1 MKRRLLI
8 IVLALVLAVVG
19 TAGVLAYVKKANAR
33 ALAGMKPVSVLVAQ
47 KKIPSGTPV
56 DTALRDGALASESL
70 PASSVP
76 ANALSSVPAAL
87 SALVLSAALQPG
99 QLLLR
104 PMLVA
109 PAQLV
114 SGLAIP
120 PGLMAVTIDFCLPE
134 VVAGALHSGSEVA
147 VFDTVSSSQ
156 VSAQPGCAG
165 AHVQVSGSTRTRMV
179 LTKVLVLSVGTSTA
193 PSATGSPSTTALGS
207 SSSSSSSSGTGT
219 LVTLAVSQANAERLI
234 QLTES
239 GLPYLALLTPTSRTI
254 ADVGNL
260 LNARPKV
267 TVKPRPTL
275 KFPLVTPSPAPSLQ
289 VPSPSPSPTS
299 KRRK

>member
-1 MKRRLLI
+1 
-8 IVLALVLAVVG
+8 
-19 TAGVLAYVKKANAR
+19 
-33 ALAGMKPVSVLVAQ
+33 
-47 KKIPSGTPV
+47 
-56 DTALRDGALASESL
+56 
-70 PASSVP
+70 
-76 ANALSSVPAAL
+76 
-87 SALVLSAALQPG
+87 
-99 QLLLR
+99 
-104 PMLVA
+104 
-109 PAQLV
+109 
-114 SGLAIP
+114 
-120 PGLMAVTIDFCLPE
+120 MAVTIDFCLPE
-134 VVAGALHSGSEVA
+134 VVAGALHAGSEVA
-147 VFDTVSSSQ
+147 VFDTISSAQ
-156 VSAQPGCAG
+156 VSGQPGCAG

-193 PSATGSPSTTALGS
+193 PGATGSPSTTALGS

-275 KFPLVTPSPAPSLQ
+275 TFPTVTPSPSTPLPAPT
-289 VPSPSPSPTS
+289 PSPT
-299 KRRK
+299 KTRKK